1 MLALAQTRDEVRV
14 VADQFGCPTYAPDI
28 AVAVVAVA
36 RNLLSKPIDPRLRG
50 IFNLAGS
57 EETNW
62 QTLRPPSLL
71 FWLEK
76 ACAHPW

>member
-1 MLALAQTRDEVRV
+1 
-14 VADQFGCPTYAPDI
+14 
-28 AVAVVAVA
+28 VAVVAVA